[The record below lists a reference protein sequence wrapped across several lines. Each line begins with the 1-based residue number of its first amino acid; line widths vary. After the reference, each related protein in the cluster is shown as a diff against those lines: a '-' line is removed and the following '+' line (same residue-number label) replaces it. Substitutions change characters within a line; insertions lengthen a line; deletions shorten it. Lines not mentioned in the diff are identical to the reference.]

1 MANWYSSVYKGFIF
15 AGLVSF
21 IVGFFTQGINSINS
35 YIAGYSILILAIAM
49 MLIIIF
55 NNILKITEGGS
66 ILQILTAI
74 FLSSG
79 PFLLMLA
86 VISMMLYL
94 IVKYKD
100 IIIDNHVSSGYYSF
114 SNITALL
121 IFVQLYI
128 LYSNVFTESFQNNG
142 KIAKVTSSLLYLLGV
157 LSSMSLAVVYIIL
170 KYYTTDGFT
179 IINK

>member
-1 MANWYSSVYKGFIF
+1 MANWYSSVYKGFIV

-21 IVGFFTQGINSINS
+21 IVGFFTQGLTSLNS

-55 NNILKITEGGS
+55 NNIMKVTEGSSTLQMLSS
-66 ILQILTAI
+66 ILM
-74 FLSSG
+74 SSG

-86 VISMMLYL
+86 VISLVLYL
-94 IVKYKD
+94 IVKYKSN
-100 IIIDNHVSSGYYSF
+100 IIDNRVSNNYYSF

-121 IFVQLYI
+121 IFIQLYI
-128 LYSNVFTESFQNNG
+128 IYNNVFTDKFQNTG
-142 KIAKVTSSLLYLLGV
+142 RIEKVTSSIIYLLGV
-157 LSSMSLAVVYIIL
+157 ISSMTVAVLYIIL

-179 IINK
+179 TISH

>member
-55 NNILKITEGGS
+55 NNILKVNEGS
-66 ILQILTAI
+66 SPLQTILNILMSA
-74 FLSSG
+74 G
-79 PFLLMLA
+79 PFLLILA
-86 VISMMLYL
+86 VISMSLYL
-94 IVKYKD
+94 IVKYKSN
-100 IIIDNHVSSGYYSF
+100 IISNHVSSGYYSF

-121 IFVQLYI
+121 IFIQLYI
-128 LYSNVFTESFQNNG
+128 IYSSVFTDKFQNTG
-142 KIAKVTSSLLYLLGV
+142 KIEKVTSSIIYLLGV
-157 LSSMSLAVVYIIL
+157 LSSMSVTILYIIL

-179 IINK
+179 TL

>member
-1 MANWYSSVYKGFIF
+1 MANWYASVYKGFIV

-21 IVGFFTQGINSINS
+21 IVGFFTQGITSLNS

-55 NNILKITEGGS
+55 NNILKVTEASSTLQTITS
-66 ILQILTAI
+66 ILM
-74 FLSSG
+74 SSG

-86 VISMMLYL
+86 VISLVLYL
-94 IVKYKD
+94 IVKYKNN
-100 IIIDNHVSSGYYSF
+100 IIENHVSNGYYSF

-121 IFVQLYI
+121 IFIQLYVI
-128 LYSNVFTESFQNNG
+128 YTNIFTDKFQNTG
-142 KIAKVTSSLLYLLGV
+142 KIEKVTSSIIYLLGV
-157 LSSMSLAVVYIIL
+157 LTSMTVAILYIIL

-179 IINK
+179 TIN

>member
-1 MANWYSSVYKGFIF
+1 MANWYSSVYKGFIV

-21 IVGFFTQGINSINS
+21 IVGIFSQGLVSLNS

-55 NNILKITEGGS
+55 NNILKVNDGSSALQVLSS
-66 ILQILTAI
+66 ILMT
-74 FLSSG
+74 SG
-79 PFLLMLA
+79 PFLIILA
-86 VISMMLYL
+86 VISMVLYL
-94 IVKYKD
+94 IVKYKSN
-100 IIIDNHVSSGYYSF
+100 IIDNRVSGGYYSF

-128 LYSNVFTESFQNNG
+128 IYTNVFSDKFQNTG
-142 KIAKVTSSLLYLLGV
+142 KIDKVTSSLIYLLGV
-157 LSSMSLAVVYIIL
+157 LSSMSTAVLYIIL

-179 IINK
+179 TIN

>member
-1 MANWYSSVYKGFIF
+1 MANWYASVYKGFIV

-21 IVGFFTQGINSINS
+21 IVGFFTQGITSLNS

-55 NNILKITEGGS
+55 NNILKVTEASSTFQTISS
-66 ILQILTAI
+66 ILM
-74 FLSSG
+74 SSG

-86 VISMMLYL
+86 VISLVLYL

-100 IIIDNHVSSGYYSF
+100 NIIQNHVSSGYYSF

-121 IFVQLYI
+121 IFIQLYI
-128 LYSNVFTESFQNNG
+128 IYTNIFTDKFQNTG
-142 KIAKVTSSLLYLLGV
+142 KIEKVTSSIIYLLGV
-157 LSSMSLAVVYIIL
+157 LTSMTVAILYIIL
-170 KYYTTDGFT
+170 KYYTTDGFAT
-179 IINK
+179 IN